1 MNDCFF
7 YIYNEIGYNLILI
20 KNEEIMKK
28 LILSVVVTLFLTT
41 AFAAKKTPN
50 NETGTLEATYKEIS
64 KLLNNFPSFSGL
76 DQDVVVKVR
85 IAINEKNEIVV
96 MSTNTSDESLNYYI
110 KNTLNYQKLS
120 AVELGA
126 GKGLIFLVKFTK

>member
-1 MNDCFF
+1 
-7 YIYNEIGYNLILI
+7 
-20 KNEEIMKK
+20 MKK

-50 NETGTLEATYKEIS
+50 NETRTLEATYKEIS
-64 KLLNNFPSFSGL
+64 KLLNNFLSFSGL